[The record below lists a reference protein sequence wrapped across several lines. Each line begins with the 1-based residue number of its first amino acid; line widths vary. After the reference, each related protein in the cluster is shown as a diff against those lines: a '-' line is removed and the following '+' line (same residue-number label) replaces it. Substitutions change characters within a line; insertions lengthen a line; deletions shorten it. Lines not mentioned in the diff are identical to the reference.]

1 PTMARVVE
9 ELEKA
14 LILQGGV
21 VSPVHIPSSINVTTA
36 PNETIVEDGPKED
49 DNGVT
54 VDSNVPE
61 NEPEDAKDPTIDKG
75 AEVVGEDK
83 LDNVAREYN
92 SDAIHILGTPSE
104 TTTEEQSSLV
114 PVSDSVEGESVHD
127 TKDAQKESSNNEP
140 STTDD
145 INSIKESTM
154 LVENKD
160 DNQTKTDIE
169 LLDNED
175 HSSVILESGSRNFEA
190 LPNESHADEALGDE
204 LQHLRI
210 PFDKIK
216 FGNEIDV
223 RGYGSLFEGEYDN
236 QKVALKRLNITN
248 LANIKPKLLAEILTV
263 ARFRKHPSVVA
274 LIGFCD
280 EKSNEIIL
288 VYEYVSSGNLADKMN
303 KHLTTIQRLEIC
315 LDAAR
320 GLDYLHTSVDDSTP
334 GIVHGHI
341 KLSKILLN
349 SDSNSSRFKA
359 KVSGFGLSKLL
370 PGDVQIAPRSTDP
383 VTKVS
388 DVYTF
393 GVLLL
398 EVLCGV
404 PELIDTDDYQERHV
418 TEVVPKRVEQNNLR
432 KIVHFDIRDEIKTE
446 ALETYGKIACRCVMK
461 SPEERPTMTEV
472 VVELEKALRLQG
484 GEVSDVYILG
494 SSNGNGIIER
504 TADDHDQEGD
514 GTGETISSYIAE
526 DDSKV
531 TEETVDITARG
542 IAAPNQKQ
550 TLVLQED
557 LSCTAPISDIIDAES
572 IPETTHIKDA
582 QEESSN
588 DVLMSTNDRETT
600 KEVVDELVSSDKS
613 ITNGE
618 HKDGNESTKLATSSE
633 ASNGHTGVS
642 DHVNQE
648 AQNSGFLKS
657 GSRNFDYLHQE
668 NHAEVIELED
678 LRIPFDEIKFGKKID
693 MRGYGTLFEGEYNN
707 QQVALKRLNIT
718 NLNNIKPK
726 LLDEILTVARFR
738 KHPNVVALIGFCD
751 EKSNEIILVYE
762 YVRSG
767 NLADK
772 MSKHLNTIQ
781 RLEICLDA
789 ARGLEYLHTGV
800 DESTPGIVHGHI
812 KLSKILLNSELNSSR
827 FKAKVSGFGFSR
839 LLPGDVQIAPRSMDP
854 AYEVTGEL
862 MKESDVYT
870 FGVLLLEVLCGVPEL
885 VDTDDYQERHVTE
898 LVPKRLEQ
906 DMLRKIV
913 HFDIRNEIKTEALE
927 TYAKIACRSVI
938 KNPEERPT
946 MTEVV
951 IELEKAL
958 RLQGGEVSS
967 IHILGGRIGNG
978 LTKETV
984 IEVDQPEDDKPE
996 EESKVVEET
1005 IVDDKPEEESKVVDE
1020 TIATDETEESKV
1032 IEQIA
1037 EDIEDAKKEND
1048 ESAEEIT
1055 VDTKP
1060 KEEPIIIV
1068 ENEIDNDSIDVP
1080 TPEESKNDADSSS
1093 SKLLH
1098 SFHRPV
1104 LDSEDGQEVAEITD
1118 NDDAKQEKD
1127 NQDDT
1132 ESKEEITESK
1142 ISPMEI
1148 TTDQQ
1153 VQNDGNHSVFLK
1165 GGAEPELSVNTRGDF
1180 NDFSTDENLIPVEKP
1195 EFSEIKRS
1203 NSACSESSNGDGTT
1217 PTDYLLPKSPTND
1230 TIKETV
1236 VAVPGC
1242 VSSVTEL
1249 FFTEGN
1255 FGINW
1260 YHALPGSEVDALV
1273 KRIKG
1278 QKWMKESCT
1287 LTLRVVGSDKF
1298 ITVNTNART
1307 VGFPY
1312 SSCVVLHQPLF
1323 SVFTLRSHD
1332 WEVLSHHAT
1341 PVPTSQPLHR
1351 NNHHAATFLHN
1362 GNLITILSFQ
1372 TDNEL
1377 IFQTHLPDE
1386 ILRKISESHQ
1396 LPAPFTDFAPV
1407 EMLYGSIMDGR
1418 IVQVSRYLLLEVTS
1432 SSLLILTLEP
1442 QETGHFKFLEL
1453 QDARDRILSRLDAT
1467 ESLQGAILNDQDFV
1481 RRFNTY
1487 RRQHPPPPQTW
1498 NYIHVQRNG
1507 DEGPGITVWVSLE

>member
-1 PTMARVVE
+1 MSGDGMDHLRIPFEKLKFGPKLEVQGYGTIYEGEFDGRKVALKQLNITNLVNIKPKLLAEILAISRFRQHPNLVALLGFCDEKSNEIILVYEYVASGNLADKMRKRLNTIQRFEICLGAARGLDYLHTGVDESTPGIIHGNIKPSKILLNSNSTGFDAKVSSFGLSKVVPGQSRKNLEPVEPATKESDVYSFGVLLLEVLCGVSEIVDTDDYQERHVSELVPKRMEQKKLDKVVHRDIRKEIKEPALETYAKIACECVIENPEARPTMARVVE

-21 VSPVHIPSSINVTTA
+21 VSPVHIPSSINVASA
-36 PNETIVEDGPKED
+36 PNETIVEDG
-49 DNGVT
+49 NGVT
-54 VDSNVPE
+54 VGSNVPV
-61 NEPEDAKDPTIDKG
+61 NEPEDSKDETIDKG
-75 AEVVGEDK
+75 ATDLLSEDK
-83 LDNVAREYN
+83 LDVAGEYN
-92 SDAIHILGTPSE
+92 GDEVNIVSTTSE
-104 TTTEEQSSLV
+104 TTTEEQGSLI
-114 PVSDSVEGESVHD
+114 PVSDSVEGESAHD
-127 TKDAQKESSNNEP
+127 TNDVQKESSNNEP
-140 STTDD
+140 TTTDD
-145 INSIKESTM
+145 INSIKESAIS
-154 LVENKD
+154 VENKD
-160 DNQTKTDIE
+160 DNQTKTDVEYSEKEISNDDQKTTEE
-169 LLDNED
+169 LLDNEV
-175 HSSVILESGSRNFEA
+175 HSSVIVESGSRDFET
-190 LPNESHADEALGDE
+190 LPNEDHADEAMGDE

-216 FGNEIDV
+216 FGNKIDV

-248 LANIKPKLLAEILTV
+248 LANIKPKLLAEILNV
-263 ARFRKHPSVVA
+263 ARFRKHPNVVA

-370 PGDVQIAPRSTDP
+370 PGDVQIAPRSMDP
-383 VTKVS
+383 AYEATGTLTKES

-404 PELIDTDDYQERHV
+404 TELVDTDDYQERHV

-461 SPEERPTMTEV
+461 TPEERPTMAEV
-472 VVELEKALRLQG
+472 IIELEKALRLQG
-484 GEVSDVYILG
+484 GEVSDLYILG
-494 SSNGNGIIER
+494 SSNGNGLTEGTIN
-504 TADDHDQEGD
+504 DHDQEGD
-514 GTGETISSYIAE
+514 DTGETMTSYIAE

-531 TEETVDITARG
+531 TEETVDITAPEDQSSSV
-542 IAAPNQKQ
+542 PN
-550 TLVLQED
+550 
-557 LSCTAPISDIIDAES
+557 SDVIDAES
-572 IPETTHIKDA
+572 IPETTHIKDP

-600 KEVVDELVSSDKS
+600 REVVDELVCSDKP
-613 ITNGE
+613 IINGE
-618 HKDGNESTKLATSSE
+618 NKDVNQSMELATSSE
-633 ASNGHTGVS
+633 ASNVDNTTSIADHTT
-642 DHVNQE
+642 DQE

-657 GSRNFDYLHQE
+657 GNRNFDYLHHE
-668 NHAEVIELED
+668 IYAEVIELED
-678 LRIPFDEIKFGKKID
+678 LRISFDEIKFGKKID
-693 MRGYGTLFEGEYNN
+693 TRGYGTLFEGEYNN

-762 YVRSG
+762 YARSG

-789 ARGLEYLHTGV
+789 ARGLEYLHAGV
-800 DESTPGIVHGHI
+800 DGIVHGHI
-812 KLSKILLNSELNSSR
+812 KLSKILLNSESNSSR

-913 HFDIRNEIKTEALE
+913 HFDIRNEIKIEALE

-946 MTEVV
+946 MAEVV

-967 IHILGGRIGNG
+967 IHILGSRIGNG

-984 IEVDQPEDDKPE
+984 DEVDQQGDVKTEG
-996 EESKVVEET
+996 ESNVVEET
-1005 IVDDKPEEESKVVDE
+1005 TANDE
-1020 TIATDETEESKV
+1020 TEEESKV
-1032 IEQIA
+1032 IEETTAIDEAEEESKVIEETQ

-1048 ESAEEIT
+1048 ENTEEHT

-1060 KEEPIIIV
+1060 NEEPVNIV
-1068 ENEIDNDSIDVP
+1068 ENEIDNNSIEIP
-1080 TPEESKNDADSSS
+1080 KPEESNNGDISNSAT
-1093 SKLLH
+1093 LLH

-1104 LDSEDGQEVAEITD
+1104 LGSEDGHEATERTD
-1118 NDDAKQEKD
+1118 TDDAKQEKD
-1127 NQDDT
+1127 NKDDT
-1132 ESKEEITESK
+1132 ESKEETMENKIT
-1142 ISPMEI
+1142 PTEI
-1148 TTDQQ
+1148 TT
-1153 VQNDGNHSVFLK
+1153 
-1165 GGAEPELSVNTRGDF
+1165 
-1180 NDFSTDENLIPVEKP
+1180 
-1195 EFSEIKRS
+1195 
-1203 NSACSESSNGDGTT
+1203 
-1217 PTDYLLPKSPTND
+1217 
-1230 TIKETV
+1230 
-1236 VAVPGC
+1236 
-1242 VSSVTEL
+1242 
-1249 FFTEGN
+1249 
-1255 FGINW
+1255 
-1260 YHALPGSEVDALV
+1260 HALPGLEDDALA
-1273 KRIKG
+1273 KKIKG
-1278 QKWMKESCT
+1278 GHELLDT
-1287 LTLRVVGSDKF
+1287 LHTRLVAIVHF
-1298 ITVNTNART
+1298 
-1307 VGFPY
+1307 
-1312 SSCVVLHQPLF
+1312 
-1323 SVFTLRSHD
+1323 
-1332 WEVLSHHAT
+1332 
-1341 PVPTSQPLHR
+1341 
-1351 NNHHAATFLHN
+1351 
-1362 GNLITILSFQ
+1362 TIL
-1372 TDNEL
+1372 
-1377 IFQTHLPDE
+1377 
-1386 ILRKISESHQ
+1386 
-1396 LPAPFTDFAPV
+1396 
-1407 EMLYGSIMDGR
+1407 
-1418 IVQVSRYLLLEVTS
+1418 
-1432 SSLLILTLEP
+1432 
-1442 QETGHFKFLEL
+1442 
-1453 QDARDRILSRLDAT
+1453 
-1467 ESLQGAILNDQDFV
+1467 
-1481 RRFNTY
+1481 
-1487 RRQHPPPPQTW
+1487 
-1498 NYIHVQRNG
+1498 
-1507 DEGPGITVWVSLE
+1507 